1 MINIGELTTEELIEL
16 LHEIADEIRLR
27 RMQEASFAQ

>member
-1 MINIGELTTEELIEL
+1 MKVNVGELTTEELLEL

-27 RMQEASFAQ
+27 MMQDAD

>member
-1 MINIGELTTEELIEL
+1 MINVGELTTEELLEL

-27 RMQEASFAQ
+27 MMQDAD

>member
-1 MINIGELTTEELIEL
+1 MINVGELTTEELLEL

-27 RMQEASFAQ
+27 MMQDA

>member
-1 MINIGELTTEELIEL
+1 MINIGELTTEELLEL

-27 RMQEASFAQ
+27 MMQDAD